1 MTPIRFLTNIVL
13 IAIIATAALA
23 QPAVNVIKAPA
34 GCFVPDVIVD
44 SKGTVHMVYALNKNA
59 YYVHSADNGKTFSE
73 PVKVNSEG
81 TVCFTMGERGPKL
94 AVGGDGVIHVVWM
107 DIWAPGVK
115 TFARHA
121 CSTDGG
127 KTFQP
132 LKIISSM
139 SGNDGLTIAADDK
152 GNVLAFW
159 HTMNPPTTGLPK
171 AATFLHVVRST
182 DSGATWG
189 KDEHVKIANLT
200 ELACSMCMMRARIA
214 ADGSVLLAFRSA
226 ENSIRDFYVLKGS
239 VKENKF
245 TAIRVNKD
253 EWNLDSCPMCG
264 PSLELDPAGR
274 AVCAFMTRHKVY
286 WSVADPAVAA
296 FKLHVATPAN
306 ENDEIYPTAVAN
318 KRGDVLMAWQVG
330 PMSISGTATVKWALY
345 KPDGQFA
352 GQQATLGKTTSGTKP
367 TVFVGTDD
375 NFYVVTTAR

>member
-1 MTPIRFLTNIVL
+1 MIPIRFLAALMAMTIL
-13 IAIIATAALA
+13 ATGALA
-23 QPAVNVIKAPA
+23 QPTVSVIQAPA
-34 GCFVPDVIVD
+34 GCFAPDVLVD
-44 SKGTVHMVYALNKNA
+44 AKGTVHMVYALNKNA
-59 YYVHSADNGKTFSE
+59 YYARSADNGKTFTE

-81 TVCFTMGERGPKL
+81 AVCFTMGERGPKL
-94 AVGGDGVIHVVWM
+94 AVGGDGVVHVVWM
-107 DIWAPGVK
+107 DIWSPGAK
-115 TFARHA
+115 TFARYA
-121 CSTDGG
+121 RSTDGG

-132 LKIISSM
+132 PRAISSM
-139 SGNDGLTIAADDK
+139 TGNDGVTVAADDK

-171 AATFLHVVRST
+171 AATFIHIVRSA

-189 KDEHVKIANLT
+189 KDEHVKIANLS

-226 ENSIRDFYVLKGS
+226 EKSIRDFYVLKGS
-239 VKENKF
+239 VKENSF

-253 EWNLDSCPMCG
+253 EWNLESCPMCG

-306 ENDEIYPTAVAN
+306 ESDEIYPTAVAN

-330 PMSISGTATVKWALY
+330 PMSTTGTATVKWALY

-352 GQQATLGKTTSGTKP
+352 GQQATIGKSTSGTKP

-375 NFYVVTTAR
+375 NFHVVTTAK